1 MMTFSMF
8 WIKKSLY
15 RNKNLNFLFM
25 AIILIAFILFDTGV
39 IYQDSQ
45 DNYYINKNSVNT
57 DVLTGQIASESN
69 EILEYVANSKI
80 RHIEYHLCCQITGI
94 HERYQALTIQ
104 DIGTISTVFDT
115 LGIDYTELQLG
126 QVILNSDIKDE
137 LREFCT
143 FKSVN
148 GHEWIIIEKDGISCD
163 LQIVQEISFGNPYFL
178 SNNLAVLVNESTL
191 EMLCNQYNSPLRG
204 TVFFNLQD
212 LSGDAVEK
220 YFSNI
225 ETHFSGKPVHYISI
239 QNRASLGYDTLL
251 FQSNQNNM
259 VLIMATISILF
270 AIVAMLSGVSLKM
283 RRCQR
288 DIAVLKKIGVNNSK
302 IGFTLLFEI
311 FLLTVI
317 PAILAFF
324 ISYSFMW
331 LALDKINFIL
341 ENGKVG
347 VNIMLSW
354 RLCVKIILSNLITL
368 IILVLPIWIKLFN
381 TSPVSYAYD
390 KNYNNYISHTSVLF
404 ISSTRFSA
412 AFSWLLFLREKKN
425 NLFQILMI
433 ALPLINIILLMMVD
447 MRSIPQETK
456 KLDMYYLA
464 MWDFAIL
471 MSWLRSISCLITT
484 GITTLL
490 YYETKHQEVNTF
502 RQVGIHYSVI
512 LKSYLIRNLCTL
524 LFGTIIALGTSYL
537 YYLYVTYSTT
547 IRSLQIGLHFPLVG
561 VIAYILAS
569 ACIFFVIGISH
580 SRRMRNSYYE

>member
-1 MMTFSMF
+1 MITFPVF
-8 WIKKSLY
+8 WIKNSLCK
-15 RNKNLNFLFM
+15 NKKLNFLFM

-45 DNYYINKNSVNT
+45 DNYYINKNSANT

-69 EILEYVANSKI
+69 EVLEYVANSKI
-80 RHIEYHLCCQITGI
+80 RHIEYHLCCQMVGI

-104 DIGTISTVFDT
+104 DIGTVSTVFDT
-115 LGIDYTELQLG
+115 LEIDYAELQYG
-126 QVILNSDIKDE
+126 QVILNSDIKNE

-143 FKSVN
+143 FEYID
-148 GHEWIIIEKDGISCD
+148 GLEWIIIEKDGITCK
-163 LQIVQEISFGNPYFL
+163 LQIVQEVSFSNPYFL
-178 SNNLAVLVNESTL
+178 SNNLVALVDENTL
-191 EMLCNQYNSPLRG
+191 EMLCDQYDSPLRG

-239 QNRASLGYDTLL
+239 QNRTSIGYDTLL

-259 VLIMATISILF
+259 VLIMCIISILF
-270 AIVAMLSGVSLKM
+270 ALVAMLSGVSLKM

-288 DIAVLKKIGVNNSK
+288 DIAVLKKVGVNNSK
-302 IGFTLLFEI
+302 IGFTLSFEI

-317 PAILAFF
+317 PTILAFF

-347 VNIMLSW
+347 VNIMFSW
-354 RLCVKIILSNLITL
+354 RLCVKIILSNFIAL
-368 IILVLPIWIKLFN
+368 IILILPILFKLFI

-390 KNYNNYISHTSVLF
+390 KNYNNYIPHTSVLY
-404 ISSTRFSA
+404 INSTHFSV
-412 AFSWLLFLREKKN
+412 AFSWLLFLRDKKN
-425 NLFQILMI
+425 NLFQILMT

-447 MRSIPQETK
+447 MRNIPQETE
-456 KLDMYYLA
+456 KLNMYYIA

-490 YYETKHQEVNTF
+490 YYETKHKEINTL
-502 RQVGIHYSVI
+502 RQIGIHYPVI
-512 LKSYLIRNLCTL
+512 FRSYFIHNLCTL
-524 LFGTIIALGTSYL
+524 LFGIIIALGTSYL
-537 YYLYVTYSTT
+537 YYLYVIYSTT
-547 IRSLQIGLHFPLVG
+547 TYSVQIDLHFPLAG
-561 VIAYILAS
+561 VIAYILTS
-569 ACIFFVIGISH
+569 ACIFFVIGKRTVST
-580 SRRMRNSYYE
+580 YEEQLL